1 MAGHRVHVICGS
13 TGAGKTTYARRL
25 SDVCGGVR
33 FSIDEWMSALFWMDT
48 PQPLEVAWSMERVE
62 RCFHQIWEVAKQVA
76 HREISIVLDL
86 GFSQAS
92 SRERF
97 YRLAAEAGLSAQLHW
112 LDVPAAVRWGR
123 IETRN
128 RERGTTYALPFD
140 VTREM
145 FDFMEKIWEPPT
157 EHEMAAH
164 DGVRA
169 ASD

>member
-1 MAGHRVHVICGS
+1 MAKHLMHVICGS

-33 FSIDEWMSALFWMDT
+33 FSIDEWMTALFWMDA
-48 PQPLEVAWSMERVE
+48 PEPLEAVWARERVD
-62 RCFHQIWEVAKQVA
+62 RCLHQIWATAQGVAGRGIA
-76 HREISIVLDL
+76 CVLDL

-92 SRERF
+92 DRERF
-97 YRLAAEAGLSAQLHW
+97 YRLGAEAGLSAQLHW
-112 LDVPAAVRWGR
+112 LDVPAVLRWER

-128 RERGTTYALPFD
+128 RERGATYALPFD

-145 FDFMEKIWEPPT
+145 FDFMESIWEPPT

-169 ASD
+169 A